1 MADKKQGKGT
11 LGKTLKLFAIIFVV
25 LLVPMVMD
33 QFDMDREDVKL
44 VGRIAAGLAIVLFL
58 YGIFSKLFKVLA
70 FVVLLLI
77 GGVVLVSED
86 QVKAPR
92 VKELFGGARK

>member
-1 MADKKQGKGT
+1 MAEKQKSGKGPIRRT
-11 LGKTLKLFAIIFVV
+11 LRLFLIIFLV

-33 QFDMDREDVKL
+33 QIEMSPEHVKL
-44 VGRIAAGLAIVLFL
+44 AGRIAAGLAIVLFL

-77 GGVVLVSED
+77 GGVVLVSEGE
-86 QVKAPR
+86 VKAPR
-92 VKELFGGARK
+92 LFGGGRK